1 MIDFFVYIEKIN
13 LEKRLVLMINVIKQ
27 EIDMEEYL
35 RKILDIIC
43 KFLHTTHIFINDF
56 IHKVDI

>member
-1 MIDFFVYIEKIN
+1 MIDFFVYI
-13 LEKRLVLMINVIKQ
+13 EKRLVLMINVIKQ